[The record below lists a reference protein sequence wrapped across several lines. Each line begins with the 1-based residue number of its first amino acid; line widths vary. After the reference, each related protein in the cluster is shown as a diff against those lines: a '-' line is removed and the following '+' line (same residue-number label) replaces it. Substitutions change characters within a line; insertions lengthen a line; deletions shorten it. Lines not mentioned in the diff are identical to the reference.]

1 MAIKWPLNG
10 EDDDQQWIL
19 GVSHFVSSG
28 QLTVVAD
35 VDGDYTPIVHL
46 A

>member
-1 MAIKWPLNG
+1 MGKL
-10 EDDDQQWIL
+10 L
-19 GVSHFVSSG
+19 YFVSSG

-35 VDGDYTPIVHL
+35 VDGGYTPIFHQL